1 MSQKQ
6 QEKNPPKKQQTEL
19 ETAKNRKKELLDK
32 LEKMREKNR
41 QAEELEKEYERLLR
55 ESKEA
60 FYKDVVPGEIAEQS
74 EREYDE

>member
-1 MSQKQ
+1 
-6 QEKNPPKKQQTEL
+6 
-19 ETAKNRKKELLDK
+19 
-32 LEKMREKNR
+32 MREKNR